1 MTRAPLLSA
10 IAAELP
16 DEIIG
21 MTMLYSLV
29 QEVQDATTSGSI
41 KRQLRAL
48 TRITD
53 LFLAGG
59 ARYSKAQIDL
69 FDEVFKV
76 LVEVIE
82 VKTRTKLARLFAT
95 DPDAPA
101 GLVRAFAANDD
112 VAVAGPVL
120 SRSTAL
126 REQDLIASASV
137 QSQDHLYAIAQRQSV
152 SEAVTDIL
160 IDRGEQRVVHA
171 VAKNE
176 GAHIS
181 DGGFGKLVLRSG
193 DDVELAL
200 HVGGRQDI
208 PRHHFVRL
216 LETASAS
223 VCRKIAAANP
233 KFADLVQETVTEVID
248 DINGEVRK
256 ASVDHAKAK
265 SRVKRLTEWKEL
277 GERDVHA
284 AARAQDFERTVT
296 ALSILAEC
304 PIEVVERAILLDNP
318 GVVQILA
325 KAAGCSWATAKAL
338 LVMTVANR
346 KMSKLDLERAQVNF
360 EQLERRT
367 ARRVIEFYA
376 TRRNMVVQATEP
388 IAPAQVANLEALTR

>member
-1 MTRAPLLSA
+1 MVSA
-10 IAAELP
+10 SHLFAF
-16 DEIIG
+16 EISA

-29 QEVQDATTSGSI
+29 HEVQDATTSGSI

-53 LFLAGG
+53 LFLAGAG
-59 ARYSKAQIDL
+59 RYSKTQIEM

-82 VKTRTKLARLFAT
+82 VKTRTKLAHLFAT
-95 DPDAPA
+95 DPNAPA

-112 VAVAGPVL
+112 AEVAGPVL
-120 SRSTAL
+120 RRSTAL
-126 REQDLIASASV
+126 TDADLVASASV

-152 SEAVTDIL
+152 SEAITDIL

-171 VAKNE
+171 VATNE
-176 GAHIS
+176 GARIS
-181 DGGFGKLVLRSG
+181 DGGFGQLVLRSG

-200 HVGGRQDI
+200 RVGARRDI
-208 PRHHFVRL
+208 PRHHFVKL
-216 LETASAS
+216 LETASAAA
-223 VCRKIAAANP
+223 CRKIVAANP
-233 KFADLVQETVTEVID
+233 KFADLVHGAVTEVID
-248 DINGEVRK
+248 DMNGELRK
-256 ASVDHAKAK
+256 ASTDHAKAK

-277 GERDVHA
+277 GERDVHG

-304 PIEVVERAILLDNP
+304 PIEVAERAILLENP

-325 KAAGCSWATAKAL
+325 KAAGCSWATAKTL
-338 LVMTVANR
+338 LVMTAANR
-346 KMSKLDLERAQVNF
+346 KMSKLDLDRAQANF

-367 ARRVIEFYA
+367 AKRVIEFYEA
-376 TRRNMVVQATEP
+376 RRNMLSHATAP
-388 IAPAQVANLEALTR
+388 IATTQVENLEALTK

>member
-1 MTRAPLLSA
+1 MVRASHPFA
-10 IAAELP
+10 FEATLP
-16 DEIIG
+16 DEING
-21 MTMLYSLV
+21 MTMLYSLIH
-29 QEVQDATTSGSI
+29 EVQDATTSGSI

-53 LFLAGG
+53 LFLAGAG
-59 ARYSKAQIDL
+59 RYSKGQIEL

-82 VKTRTKLARLFAT
+82 VETRTKLARLFAT

-112 VAVAGPVL
+112 AAVAGLVL
-120 SRSTAL
+120 SQSTVL
-126 REQDLIASASV
+126 IDQDLIATARCK
-137 QSQDHLYAIAQRQSV
+137 SQGHLYAIAQRPTI
-152 SEAVTDIL
+152 SEAVTDVL

-176 GAHIS
+176 GARIS

-200 HVGGRQDI
+200 HVGARRDI
-208 PRHHFVRL
+208 PRHHFVKL

-223 VCRKIAAANP
+223 VWRKIAASNP
-233 KFADLVQETVTEVID
+233 KFADLVQGTVTDVID
-248 DINGEVRK
+248 DINDEVRK
-256 ASVDHAKAK
+256 ACVDHAKAK

-284 AARAQDFERTVT
+284 AARAQDFERTVA

-304 PIEVVERAILLDNP
+304 PIEVVERAILLENP
-318 GVVQILA
+318 GAVQILA

-338 LVMTVANR
+338 LLMTVAER
-346 KMSKLDLERAQVNF
+346 KLSKLDLDRAQVNF

-367 ARRVIEFYA
+367 AKRVIEFYEA
-376 TRRNMVVQATEP
+376 RRDMVAQATLP
-388 IAPAQVANLEALTR
+388 IAPTQVANLEALTK